1 MELFLIEIIFCAFIL
16 QVGDFLLL
24 HLLGQNIS
32 VNAFSEILRELC
44 NRLSSSTPSAPSPM
58 EMAHE
63 MAPFYSS
70 GLENEK
76 ETMT

>member
-1 MELFLIEIIFCAFIL
+1 MIRFVF

-32 VNAFSEILRELC
+32 VNAFTDLLNELC
-44 NRLSSSTPSAPSPM
+44 KRMGDRESTPSAPSSM
-58 EMAHE
+58 E
-63 MAPFYSS
+63 MAPFYPSV
-70 GLENEK
+70 ENEK

>member
-1 MELFLIEIIFCAFIL
+1 MHELKLCLPFWL

-58 EMAHE
+58 EMA
-63 MAPFYSS
+63 PFYSS
-70 GLENEK
+70 SMENEK